1 MLRRKYREIYYF
13 FQYQLKKILDN
24 GKTITYNLKFIDSFR
39 FMWTSLSSIV
49 DNLSEIYYKNVEI
62 KIANLCEILSGLKIT
77 DCTAN
82 VKNVKKLKPINRLI

>member
-13 FQYQLKKILDN
+13 FWYQLKKILDN

-39 FMWTSLSSIV
+39 FMWTSLSNII
-49 DNLSEIYYKNVEI
+49 DNLYEIYGKNVEI
-62 KIANLCEILSGLKIT
+62 KIANLCEILSGLKIK

-82 VKNVKKLKPINRLI
+82 VKNVKKLKPINSLI